1 MGKDKKTRRL
11 KRTKAKTE
19 RLQDILLLYNLII
32 FFHFCSFALYQNLG
46 QNCIMIISKLQ

>member
-32 FFHFCSFALYQNLG
+32 FFIFIPLLYIKIWVKIVL
-46 QNCIMIISKLQ
+46 

>member
-32 FFHFCSFALYQNLG
+32 FFSIFIPLLYIKIWVKIVL
-46 QNCIMIISKLQ
+46 